1 MVKKQTIIDA
11 LNAWVSQRPGLDYGN
26 YGDPVAYRAEV
37 RSIGKDLQH
46 ARAMIN
52 YVAWHDSI
60 TAEMILDAADN
71 GGRLSIK
78 VVPCHSVNQQS
89 IYQARRATGGILE
102 MPPADS
108 WRITIDYCT
117 GQYWPTEYRPAV
129 CRLLSSV
136 IWHWMRENAPVDA
149 GPIIAHSNLQD
160 VGGYI
165 RKTAKRE
172 LGTSI
177 ARRWFA

>member
-11 LNAWVSQRPGLDYGN
+11 LNRWVSQRPGLDYHN
-26 YGDPVAYRAEV
+26 YGDPVSYRAEV

-52 YVAWHDSI
+52 YVAWRDSI
-60 TAEMILDAADN
+60 TAEMILNEFRA
-71 GGRLSIK
+71 GGRFTCTVDGDK
-78 VVPCHSVNQQS
+78 V
-89 IYQARRATGGILE
+89 TL
-102 MPPADS
+102 
-108 WRITIDYCT
+108 DYCV
-117 GQYWPTEYRPAV
+117 GQYWCTEYRPAV

-136 IWHWMRENAPVDA
+136 IWYWMRENAPVDA
-149 GPIIAHSNLQD
+149 GPTIAHSNLQD

-165 RKTAKRE
+165 RRQAARE

>member
-11 LNAWVSQRPGLDYGN
+11 LNRWVSQRPGLDYGN
-26 YGDPVAYRAEV
+26 YGDPVTYRAEV

-60 TAEMILDAADN
+60 TAEMILEAAKS
-71 GGRLSIK
+71 GRLSI
-78 VVPCHSVNQQS
+78 VVKGDTV
-89 IYQARRATGGILE
+89 A
-102 MPPADS
+102 
-108 WRITIDYCT
+108 IDYCT
-117 GQYWPTEYRPAV
+117 GQYWCTEYRPAV

-136 IWHWMRENAPVDA
+136 IWYWMR
-149 GPIIAHSNLQD
+149 SNMLD
-160 VGGYI
+160 TVTGNDI
-165 RKTAKRE
+165 RRQAARE

>member
-1 MVKKQTIIDA
+1 MVDKSTIIAALDA
-11 LNAWVSQRPGLDYGN
+11 WIRQRPGLDYGN
-26 YGDPVAYRAEV
+26 YGDWTAYRSEV

-46 ARAMIN
+46 ARALLN

-60 TAEMILDAADN
+60 TAEMILSAAQS
-71 GGRLSIK
+71 GRLSIVVDGNK
-78 VVPCHSVNQQS
+78 VRV
-89 IYQARRATGGILE
+89 
-102 MPPADS
+102 
-108 WRITIDYCT
+108 DYCT

-149 GPIIAHSNLQD
+149 GPIDKFSNLQN
-160 VGGYI
+160 VGPWI
-165 RKTAKRE
+165 RKAASRE

-177 ARRWFA
+177 ARRWFR

>member
-1 MVKKQTIIDA
+1 MAYLNTSIIDA
-11 LNAWVSQRPGLDYGN
+11 LNRWVSQRPGLEYGN

-46 ARAMIN
+46 ARAMPN

-60 TAEMILDAADN
+60 TAEMILDAAKS
-71 GGRLSIK
+71 GRLSI
-78 VVPCHSVNQQS
+78 VVTDGTV
-89 IYQARRATGGILE
+89 A
-102 MPPADS
+102 
-108 WRITIDYCT
+108 IDYCT

-136 IWHWMRENAPVDA
+136 IWYWMRDNMLDPATGNDMRRQA
-149 GPIIAHSNLQD
+149 A
-160 VGGYI
+160 
-165 RKTAKRE
+165 RE